1 MDHVHFHDTEQ
12 NNQVTEAG
20 DGSLNTSIYES
31 LQLFK
36 PKIET
41 IRDKKRK
48 RPDIETI
55 HDT

>member
-1 MDHVHFHDTEQ
+1 MDHVHFHDTEE

-31 LQLFK
+31 RQLFK

>member
-1 MDHVHFHDTEQ
+1 MDHVHFDDTEE
-12 NNQVTEAG
+12 NNQITEAG
-20 DGSLNTSIYES
+20 DGSLNTSINES

-36 PKIET
+36 PKIEI

-48 RPDIETI
+48 RPDIDTI

>member
-1 MDHVHFHDTEQ
+1 MDHVHFHDTEE

>member
-1 MDHVHFHDTEQ
+1 MDHVHFHDTEE
-12 NNQVTEAG
+12 NNQVTESG

-36 PKIET
+36 PKIEA